1 MRDRYEIRYRAGIE
15 HLPAETLGRDAG
27 TDALACGIDRRRR
40 ARRAAADD
48 ENVERFLIGEF
59 RRRLGLGAG
68 IDPGEDLFEF
78 LAALRERCAV
88 QEHLRDGHD
97 LARSE
102 EHTSELQSLMRISSA
117 VFCLKKNN

>member
-1 MRDRYEIRYRAGIE
+1 MRDRDEILDRDGIE

-68 IDPGEDLFEF
+68 
-78 LAALRERCAV
+78 
-88 QEHLRDGHD
+88 
-97 LARSE
+97 RSE
-102 EHTSELQSLMRISSA
+102 EHTSELQSLMRISYA
-117 VFCLKKNN
+117 VFRLKTKKNNNKSHEKTEKKT